1 MSDDTQHAAINE
13 WADKRGFRPEIPY
26 SEAISIKYQRRFS
39 HVPGLYTLIFA
50 NGDLFVGMA
59 DDLGDTLTKQP
70 TSWQDDIIGVRLM
83 ARSKKG
89 LGLAQEA
96 MGLQREVQAQGFT
109 IHPRC

>member
-1 MSDDTQHAAINE
+1 MTTLSMPLLTSGR
-13 WADKRGFRPEIPY
+13 DKRGFRPEIPY

-70 TSWQDDIIGVRLM
+70 TSCLLYTSDAADDCCRV
-83 ARSKKG
+83 
-89 LGLAQEA
+89 
-96 MGLQREVQAQGFT
+96 
-109 IHPRC
+109 